1 MGAMSRPSLSGATS
15 LGPNQ
20 PDEPGTPRD
29 AGEGALQDNSGR
41 GSASWGHASRGQAM
55 TLLWASQV
63 SRAAGEMGPRPFRS
77 FIKRLDRWAA
87 SPDTLFSKATPSTDS
102 SLADG
107 DGTGTGCG
115 LWGADRGRAVEAVR
129 GFHCRWRLVRVNR
142 IHLAGQC
149 EGPAGALWRMVSVA
163 FDWLCHWAAS
173 AFGHP
178 AGSG

>member
-1 MGAMSRPSLSGATS
+1 MSRPSLSGATS

-20 PDEPGTPRD
+20 ADEPGTPRD
-29 AGEGALQDNSGR
+29 AGEGALQDKSGR

-77 FIKRLDRWAA
+77 FIERLDRWAA

-129 GFHCRWRLVRVNR
+129 GFSLSLATCQSEPYTSGRPVRGTRRCLVEDGFGGLRLAVSLGRQCVRAPGR
-142 IHLAGQC
+142 
-149 EGPAGALWRMVSVA
+149 
-163 FDWLCHWAAS
+163 
-173 AFGHP
+173 
-178 AGSG
+178 